1 MNSIVTILV
10 AIYRANPLRPHCVQP
25 DQHVRLCRWLGL
37 DGPRCGD
44 FDG

>member
-1 MNSIVTILV
+1 MIVNFLIAV
-10 AIYRANPLRPHCVQP
+10 YRANPLRPHCRP
-25 DQHVRLCRWLGL
+25 GRHVALCRWLGIA